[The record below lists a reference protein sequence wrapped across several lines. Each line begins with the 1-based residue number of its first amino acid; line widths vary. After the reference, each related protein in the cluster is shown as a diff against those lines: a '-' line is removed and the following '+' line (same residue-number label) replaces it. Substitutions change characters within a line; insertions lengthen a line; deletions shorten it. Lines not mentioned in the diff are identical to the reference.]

1 MLRRLKDQRG
11 MALLLTLLVIA
22 LLTAVTVSFG
32 LTTRL
37 DYEAAANL
45 RDSVRLAERAG
56 SGFEYARALLAV
68 DGDASGYDA
77 LTEGWASPEGLA
89 GDAGLL
95 LGGDCEIEI
104 RDQSGLLPVNA
115 LVGADG
121 QYNEE
126 VRRSFVRLLVA
137 AGGVGAD
144 DAENIVDAVK
154 DWIDADDEVTRFG
167 AESATYLALARPCR
181 CRNAPIAT
189 LDELL
194 LVQGMSAELLYG
206 AEGSPGI
213 ASSLTVYGREG
224 VVNINTA
231 PTAVLMALADNMDM
245 ETAEAMAEYRLDPAN
260 DLSSPAW
267 YHNIRGDVNL
277 VGAVVK
283 SEYFEIVAT
292 GVDGRMRRTVRGAV
306 RRHGAKKIEVLSWQV
321 D

>member
-1 MLRRLKDQRG
+1 MRRRLQDQRG

-32 LTTRL
+32 LATRL

-56 SGFEYARALLAV
+56 SVFDYGRAILAV
-68 DGDASGYDA
+68 DGDASAYDA
-77 LTEGWASPEGLA
+77 FTEEWASPDGLA
-89 GDAGLL
+89 ADAEVL
-95 LGGDCEIEI
+95 LGGGCELAIQ
-104 RDQSGLLPVNA
+104 DQSGLLPVNA

-121 QYNEE
+121 QYNET
-126 VRRSFVRLLVA
+126 VRQSFVRLLVA
-137 AGGVGAD
+137 AGSVGAD

-154 DWIDADDEVTRFG
+154 DWLDADDEVTRFG
-167 AESATYLALARPCR
+167 AESATYLAMAQPYR
-181 CRNAPIAT
+181 CRNAPIAS

-213 ASSLTVYGREG
+213 ASSLTVYGRDG

-231 PTAVLMALADNMDM
+231 PTAVLMALAENMDM
-245 ETAEAMAEYRLDPAN
+245 EMAEAMDEYRQDPAN
-260 DLSSPAW
+260 DLSSPTW
-267 YHNIRGDVNL
+267 YRNIRGDVNL

-292 GVDGRMRRTVRGAV
+292 GVEGRMRRTVRGVV
-306 RRHGAKKIEVLSWQV
+306 RRHDAKKIEVLSWQV